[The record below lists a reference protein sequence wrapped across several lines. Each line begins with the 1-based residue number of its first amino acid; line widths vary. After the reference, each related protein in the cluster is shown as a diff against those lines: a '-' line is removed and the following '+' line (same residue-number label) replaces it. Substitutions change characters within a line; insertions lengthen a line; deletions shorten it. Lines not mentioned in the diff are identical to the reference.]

1 MTKSV
6 ILLIS
11 LLAVFP
17 YKKDSKLNEIK
28 IPGLAQGTSY
38 SVPYYAKQALVQLP
52 LASLGIH
59 AGQTVKV
66 VDLITGNSYHW
77 DKEWNFVELHP
88 ALPFHLFKIYK

>member
-1 MTKSV
+1 V
-6 ILLIS
+6 V
-11 LLAVFP
+11 AVW
-17 YKKDSKLNEIK
+17 
-28 IPGLAQGTSY
+28 
-38 SVPYYAKQALVQLP
+38 VQLP
-52 LASLGIH
+52 LASLGIQ